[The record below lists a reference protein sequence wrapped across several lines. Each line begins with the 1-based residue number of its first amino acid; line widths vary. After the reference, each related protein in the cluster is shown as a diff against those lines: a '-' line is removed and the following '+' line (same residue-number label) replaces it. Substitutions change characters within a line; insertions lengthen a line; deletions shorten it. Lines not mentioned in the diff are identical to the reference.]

1 MIYDALYLG
10 LFKGF
15 GFGYFREFW
24 FLTIFY
30 FIVWVEMPV
39 IGYLMQADDPKVTKK
54 HLLML
59 SIAVMAWWLNWW
71 EGSASHHYLD
81 MALNMKMARLINVVL
96 ILLPIIYLALKLNS
110 SKAQYF
116 KDAVFLALYLTSVFV
131 LFDFFYLAISE
142 DHGLR
147 YLIDYW
153 FATLLYIIFWIEI
166 PLLGR
171 LMQKEN

>member
-1 MIYDALYLG
+1 
-10 LFKGF
+10 
-15 GFGYFREFW
+15 
-24 FLTIFY
+24 
-30 FIVWVEMPV
+30 
-39 IGYLMQADDPKVTKK
+39 
-54 HLLML
+54 
-59 SIAVMAWWLNWW
+59 
-71 EGSASHHYLD
+71 
-81 MALNMKMARLINVVL
+81 MKMARLINVVL

-153 FATLLYIIFWIEI
+153 FVTLLYVIFWIEI

-171 LMQKEN
+171 LMQNEN